1 MPLLTTDHLFLLAE
15 CVPNLAEFHSPY
27 LTMGQF
33 IFHRQLYLFV
43 MCVGIGS
50 VRMVEPSICKMVNM
64 ACGSLQSKQLNKPP
78 PPPKLPAVPIGG
90 RRRRDGR

>member
-50 VRMVEPSICKMVNM
+50 VRMVKPSICKIVNM
-64 ACGSLQSKQLNKPP
+64 ACGLPWPQQLNKP
-78 PPPKLPAVPIGG
+78 PPPKLPAVPLDG
-90 RRRRDGR
+90 RRRRNGR